1 MKKILY
7 GFIVFWLFSTA
18 YAQVL
23 DPVKWKTKVEQKSET
38 EFVLVMDAK
47 IDNGWHFYSQ
57 IHLMAVLYLLF
68 YFKDAKEITS

>member
-7 GFIVFWLFSTA
+7 GFIAFWLFSNVN
-18 YAQVL
+18 AQVL

-47 IDNGWHFYSQ
+47 IDNGWHF
-57 IHLMAVLYLLF
+57 
-68 YFKDAKEITS
+68 